1 MLSVKSSH
9 FDELWPFYVV
19 VATDDIKFSFKDCLQ
34 TTLESL
40 TSVYFLH
47 TRVWH
52 IGGLNKCW
60 QTTACSL
67 FSLVIFLIHETCLAW
82 PNFCFPKTESLQRIS
97 ICCHWGD
104 FFRAIFRNSFQRY
117 SQKCELR
124 TFIWPGNK
132 SGMDYFKSVPSFRCE
147 ILYVGRNSN

>member
-67 FSLVIFLIHETCLAW
+67 FSLIIFLIHETCLAW

-104 FFRAIFRNSFQRY
+104 FFKELFLEIVFKDVARNVSL
-117 SQKCELR
+117 ELLY
-124 TFIWPGNK
+124 GQ
-132 SGMDYFKSVPSFRCE
+132 E
-147 ILYVGRNSN
+147 INLVWIILNQSPLFDVKFFT